1 MTQDDVDWAVG
12 VLARRRATLAPHAP
26 VYWRPAADAAQR
38 HTEFLAYLLGEGGG
52 IGFRTEN
59 GLMAAAPGRQGWTID
74 DAWLPPGLWDQ
85 DGLALWTH
93 TVEQL
98 GAEPVRF
105 VCPVFEPERSAFA
118 RDRGLTLVNSW
129 WHAEVVPPVGGAS
142 AVDAEPRLEGAS
154 ATLVPA
160 PPVYDPGGP
169 ITYLRDVQDI
179 TAITRARTE
188 AGRFGS
194 PLVVVDQPA
203 EAGELGQ
210 ALTEAGFAR
219 HCDFFAAYG

>member
-12 VLARRRATLAPHAP
+12 VLAHRRAALVPHAP

-38 HTEFLAYLLGEGGG
+38 HTEFLAYILGDGGG

-59 GLMAAAPGRQGWTID
+59 GLMVAAPGRQGWTID
-74 DAWLPPGLWDQ
+74 DAWVPRGLWAQ
-85 DGLALWTH
+85 DGLDLWTH

-105 VCPVFEPERSAFA
+105 VCPVFEPERSSFA

-129 WHAEVVPPVGGAS
+129 WHAEVVPPAGAS
-142 AVDAEPRLEGAS
+142 TLGGEPRLEGAS
-154 ATLVPA
+154 ATLVTA

-169 ITYLRDVQDI
+169 ITYLRDVQDVTSI
-179 TAITRARTE
+179 ARARKE
-188 AGRFGS
+188 AVRLGS
-194 PLVVVDQPA
+194 PLVVIDQPGN
-203 EAGELGQ
+203 AGELGR
-210 ALTEAGFAR
+210 ALLEAGFVR
-219 HCDFFAAYG
+219 HCDFFAAHG